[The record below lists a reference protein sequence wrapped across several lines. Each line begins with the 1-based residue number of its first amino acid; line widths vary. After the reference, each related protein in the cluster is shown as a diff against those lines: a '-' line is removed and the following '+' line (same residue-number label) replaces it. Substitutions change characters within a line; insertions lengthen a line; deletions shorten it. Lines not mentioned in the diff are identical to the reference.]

1 MYLYNFKKMTAATFF
16 LYTSITLLSIGFIG
30 LLFSK
35 VNNLKINV
43 TYVGYCREVL
53 KWTGPIL
60 YDHGIKYYPNLVLR
74 YSKSEKHLG
83 LYNPNNNTIIIY
95 LKNHKGADFVS
106 QLTKTVLHETYHH
119 IQSKTDPAF
128 TKLTNYKK
136 YGYYNNRIEVEA
148 RNFENAHYKKCVK
161 KLYDNGFLKKES

>member
-1 MYLYNFKKMTAATFF
+1 MTAATFF
-16 LYTSITLLSIGFIG
+16 LYTGITLLSIGAWGFII

-35 VNNLKINV
+35 VNNFKINV
-43 TYVGYCREVL
+43 PYVKYCREVL

-74 YSKSEKHLG
+74 YSKSGKHLG
-83 LYNPNNNTIIIY
+83 LYYPNNNTIIIY

-148 RNFENAHYKKCVK
+148 RNFENAYFKKCVK
-161 KLYDNGFLKKES
+161 KLYDNGFLKIES